1 MVDVY
6 AKIFRA
12 NQKKIYY
19 KEQLNL
25 DISKI
30 LKNINKKTKLI
41 ILANPNSPTGTIIEQ
56 KNLLNITKKAS
67 SMNAFVLI
75 DECYYGFYKET
86 FAKKIHK
93 FKNLIISRS
102 LSKAYGLAGCE

>member
-56 KNLLNITKKAS
+56 KI
-67 SMNAFVLI
+67 
-75 DECYYGFYKET
+75 C
-86 FAKKIHK
+86 
-93 FKNLIISRS
+93 
-102 LSKAYGLAGCE
+102 

>member
-1 MVDVY
+1 MVWSMFMQRY
-6 AKIFRA
+6 LELI
-12 NQKKIYY
+12 KKIYY

-56 KNLLNITKKAS
+56 KNLLNITKRLL
-67 SMNAFVLI
+67 V
-75 DECYYGFYKET
+75 
-86 FAKKIHK
+86 
-93 FKNLIISRS
+93 
-102 LSKAYGLAGCE
+102 